1 MAVITI
7 HGPLG
12 AGAVSIGQIV
22 AESLEINFYDRLI
35 FTQAARL
42 IGTPVGA
49 VIAKEQRVDR
59 FRDRL
64 GRFLQTML
72 ERSAMSGVSGEP
84 YFGRG
89 IENLP
94 PETFM
99 EMMGEGNSAN
109 RNIDDKTFL
118 EATAKVVKDIYEEGN
133 AVIVGRGANAILAD
147 LPDAYHVGL
156 IAPLE
161 VRVHT
166 LMQRGELQPGRSGKL
181 WRRAGEGARELLPAL
196 LQLQSLRPDPL
207 PDDAEHGQ
215 DVERNGRER
224 HRPCSS
230 RNVCACRVA
239 CFVGPTDPTTRDEAD
254 QRLLV
259 R

>member
-12 AGAVSIGQIV
+12 AGAVSIGQLV
-22 AESLEINFYDRLI
+22 AQSLEINFFDRMV

-42 IGTPVGA
+42 VGSPVGA
-49 VIAKEQRVDR
+49 LIAKEQRVDR

-99 EMMGEGNSAN
+99 EMMEGSSAN
-109 RNIDDKTFL
+109 MTIDDKTFL
-118 EATAKVVKDIYEEGN
+118 EATEKVVKDIYEGDD

-147 LPDAYHVGL
+147 LPGAYHVGL

-161 VRVHT
+161 VRVQT
-166 LMQRGELQPGRSGKL
+166 LMQRENYTREEAENYGAELERAHEHFFRRFFNYNPYDPTHYQMMLNMGKMTNE
-181 WRRAGEGARELLPAL
+181 AAASVVVHAAREIFVPAT
-196 LQLQSLRPDPL
+196 
-207 PDDAEHGQ
+207 
-215 DVERNGRER
+215 
-224 HRPCSS
+224 SS
-230 RNVCACRVA
+230 A
-239 CFVGPTDPTTRDEAD
+239 
-254 QRLLV
+254 
-259 R
+259 